1 MIGVF
6 QQTVVSHIK
15 SRFELVIDSWG
26 EELTLSA
33 FLDPRAKDFFFI
45 SDETQ
50 RWQLCQK
57 AVSLALAQIPEEE
70 VVCTGHTQTHESSIL
85 LRLVGQ
91 ECLSTST
98 SNATH
103 EIRMY
108 TSQGRTSW
116 LDNQNK
122 QTNPLEWWAANK
134 NLYPGLA
141 VLARKYLALL
151 PSSASVERAFSQAGW
166 VVDKRRSNLSD
177 KTVETRLFLIANKQH
192 IVL

>member
-1 MIGVF
+1 
-6 QQTVVSHIK
+6 
-15 SRFELVIDSWG
+15 
-26 EELTLSA
+26 
-33 FLDPRAKDFFFI
+33 
-45 SDETQ
+45 
-50 RWQLCQK
+50 LCQK

-85 LRLVGQ
+85 LHLVGQ

-141 VLARKYLALL
+141 VLACKYLALL

-166 VVDKRRSNLSD
+166 VVDK
-177 KTVETRLFLIANKQH
+177 
-192 IVL
+192 

>member
-1 MIGVF
+1 
-6 QQTVVSHIK
+6 
-15 SRFELVIDSWG
+15 
-26 EELTLSA
+26 
-33 FLDPRAKDFFFI
+33 
-45 SDETQ
+45 
-50 RWQLCQK
+50 
-57 AVSLALAQIPEEE
+57 
-70 VVCTGHTQTHESSIL
+70 
-85 LRLVGQ
+85 
-91 ECLSTST
+91 
-98 SNATH
+98 
-103 EIRMY
+103 MY

-141 VLARKYLALL
+141 VLACKYLALL

-166 VVDKRRSNLSD
+166 VVDKRCSNLSD